1 MAQIFDFREQA
12 ERCQRLARGCT
23 DIDLRD
29 RLLKLAAEY
38 TTRVTEMDA
47 DGDAIRTAG
56 PDDQGAG

>member
-1 MAQIFDFREQA
+1 MAQFFDFREQA
-12 ERCQRLARGCT
+12 ERCQRLARGRT

-29 RLLKLAAEY
+29 HLLKLAEEY

-47 DGDAIRTAG
+47 DGDAIRATG